1 MPVVEHYEKQGKL
14 AKISAVPPP
23 DEVSISQSL
32 PRLSPYHIHCFE
44 GVFPVT
50 SSPGQ
55 NARLHPESADIGSAG
70 LNVQVFE
77 DVERALERVN
87 ASGGSK
93 EESKARVSDYVGA
106 HAQGAG
112 LMAA

>member
-1 MPVVEHYEKQGKL
+1 MPVVEHYERQGKL

-32 PRLSPYHIHCFE
+32 RRLSPYHIHCSGGAFL
-44 GVFPVT
+44 VM
-50 SSPGQ
+50 SSLGQ
-55 NARLHPESADIGSAG
+55 DARAHPESADTGSAG

-77 DVERALERVN
+77 DVEKALGRVN